1 MLLHV
6 SLLIWCSLFVG
17 YTSQQSDTCS
27 PPQQANNNDVE
38 DLEKAL
44 ILIKPDGVQRGLVG
58 RIMSRFEQ
66 KGFQLQ
72 AMKLEMAER
81 STLENHYEEHAGKSF
96 YPSLIDYMMSG
107 PVVPMVWQGN
117 NIIQIARGMLGA
129 TDPVK
134 SAPGTIRGDFGVS
147 KQMNLLHV
155 SDSVESAQREIQ
167 LWFQHPLDILQYP
180 DAMQQWKK
188 L

>member
-1 MLLHV
+1 MLSHV
-6 SLLIWCSLFVG
+6 CLLIWCSLLVG
-17 YTSQQSDTCS
+17 YTKQQSNTCVQ
-27 PPQQANNNDVE
+27 PQQTNKNDFE

-44 ILIKPDGVQRGLVG
+44 VLIKPDGVQRGLVG
-58 RIMSRFEQ
+58 RIISRFEQ

-72 AMKLEMAER
+72 GMKFELAQR
-81 STLENHYEEHAGKSF
+81 ITLENHYEEHAGKSF
-96 YPSLIDYMMSG
+96 YPSLIEYMMSG

-117 NIIQIARGMLGA
+117 NIVKIARSMLGA

-167 LWFQHPLDILQYP
+167 LWFHDPKDILQHT
-180 DAMQQWKK
+180 DAMQQWKR

>member
-6 SLLIWCSLFVG
+6 SLLIWCSLFIG

-27 PPQQANNNDVE
+27 PPQQANNNE

-72 AMKLEMAER
+72 AMKLEMADR
-81 STLENHYEEHAGKSF
+81 STLENHYEGRRDFINNRHCSSF
-96 YPSLIDYMMSG
+96 C
-107 PVVPMVWQGN
+107 
-117 NIIQIARGMLGA
+117 
-129 TDPVK
+129 
-134 SAPGTIRGDFGVS
+134 
-147 KQMNLLHV
+147 
-155 SDSVESAQREIQ
+155 E
-167 LWFQHPLDILQYP
+167 
-180 DAMQQWKK
+180 K
-188 L
+188 LSF